1 MYEHTNQPNQP
12 ADTARI
18 SPSLIVVGVLA
29 TNCWLYPLEKKEEK
43 AEKIESHP
51 DSLEPRKPCAVID
64 PGADPELIIARM
76 ERLHLYPTYI
86 LLTHGHFDHL
96 AALPGLFSYFPCFS
110 SSSPGSPSSDALE
123 IAIHREDA
131 PYLGPDAY
139 TVHRTAFSAAAGAGT
154 YVDELWEPMPR
165 PTKLLAEGDT
175 IGPFTVLHLPGHT
188 PGSVGFYDAQ
198 MQVLFSGDTLFKQ
211 GMGRTDLPGG
221 DWDALRKSLERLF
234 ALDGAI
240 AVYPGH
246 GPETTIAAER

>member
-1 MYEHTNQPNQP
+1 MYEHTNQPNKP
-12 ADTARI
+12 VDAARI
-18 SPSLIVVGVLA
+18 SPRVIVVGALA
-29 TNCWLYPLEKKEEK
+29 TNCWLYPIEKKET
-43 AEKIESHP
+43 IESHP
-51 DSLEPRKPCAVID
+51 DSKEPRKPCAVID
-64 PGADPELIIARM
+64 PGADPELIIAQM
-76 ERLHLYPTYI
+76 ERLHLYPAYI

-96 AALPGLFSYFPCFS
+96 AALPGLFSYFS
-110 SSSPGSPSSDALE
+110 SSSSSSGSPSSDALE
-123 IAIHREDA
+123 IAIHHEDA
-131 PYLGPDAY
+131 PYLGPEAY

-154 YVDELWEPMPR
+154 YVDALWEPMPG

-198 MQVLFSGDTLFKQ
+198 RQVLFSGDTLFRQ

-221 DWDALRKSLERLF
+221 DWDALRKSLKRLF
-234 ALDGAI
+234 TLDDAI